1 MAIKLSGSTI
11 IDDSRQIINAGN
23 VGIGTTDPTAKVTA
37 SNTAVLAAG
46 VGTFHKVYGDGSE
59 LINIGL
65 GGTDTWNQDAQ
76 GNLVAGVGAGVAR
89 DADTCSNLFI
99 GCCAGAAVNSGD
111 RNVFLGYYAAKS
123 TFTSGNCNVAI
134 GDEAG
139 KCGNGDNQVFLGSSA
154 GFCMSGDGG
163 VAIGK
168 NAGRHKTSGI
178 ANVFIGCYAGS
189 CGGTDGCTTVV
200 GALAGKCGEGGCNAI
215 FGSKAGFNNTS
226 GDFNT
231 FLGYQAGCSSTSG
244 SNLVAIGNAVQV
256 PSLTGDTQLAIGAG
270 ATTWITGNDTF
281 KVGIG
286 TTTYTSSLNVHKD
299 IGGYQVLSAEGEGST
314 TLEVKTI
321 SKTAKHR
328 YPGGGGSSTSGYEID
343 GAESPYLTLTPGRT
357 YRFEQS
363 DSSNDN
369 HPLIF
374 YLEANKTTE
383 YTAGV
388 SYYADGAQATSGAFS
403 SAYNSASV
411 RYTEITVSDETP
423 LVLHYQ
429 CYNHGY
435 MGNAISF
442 PNNVLN
448 TNYQSTIRAD
458 LHVTGIATF
467 GSASLKLDGTSNI
480 INVGAALTLGHSQ
493 GIQYHTQ
500 NLHATGFEVNQI
512 NASGIT
518 TFTNVKVGTGAT
530 IESNGNATL
539 GVLTATSF
547 HGSGAGLTGLN
558 VRFDPDSQ
566 ENLYAGTNA
575 GADSD
580 SDTCYNVAIG
590 KSAGALLN
598 SGDSNVFIGCN
609 AARRA
614 TSGTANI
621 AIGQNVA
628 ADVGNTGNC
637 LTGNCNVMLGTSAGG
652 NLSTGSYNL
661 LFGYAAGFSL
671 SGNFTGSNN
680 IFMGGESA
688 SLGDMSGSCN
698 IGLGKCVFQNIDSGD
713 ENIALGVNAMAN
725 GTVTG
730 KQNIVLGTCAGNRVS
745 SGSQNLFLGAYANTG
760 LPLVT
765 GNHNIA
771 IGHSVSVADHT
782 ASCQLA
788 IGVGNTHWITGNAN
802 FNVGI
807 GTTDP
812 DAPVG
817 SGVTAKLSAGIVSAF
832 TFYGDGSNLS
842 GIVASGQGIQI
853 RDNNSLIGTAGTINF
868 STNLSVSAISGA
880 AVTITSQGLWTAD
893 AQENLFA
900 GTCSGY
906 NRDSDTCFNIGIGY
920 SAGEALNEGDEN
932 IFIGRCSGTKS
943 VTASNNVFLGSNT
956 GEWGILGDDNFFAG
970 TAAGRCKQGGSENVA
985 LGPFALL
992 GSSTPGLNQSNSNIA
1007 IGMRA
1012 GALAQSGSC
1021 NILIGRDSGTC
1032 ITTGCMNVAIGRST
1046 ASGSAVTGNYN
1057 ALFGES
1063 AAKCL
1068 AGGDRNTVIGRWA
1081 GKYLTNGSQNTILG
1095 HSAGCCVTNGNCNTL
1110 IGNGAGKRIQTGFNN
1125 ITIGREAGQNITN
1138 ASNNIVIGCQVD
1150 TTSDGAS
1157 GELRIGAGSTILISG
1172 EFDGGTVTLA
1182 GLATANPTAGIL
1194 STRDFHT
1201 DQLSVTGLSTFTAN
1215 VSIASTLFV
1224 KARAGYGKD
1233 QLIVGDEATY
1243 NEQIKLWRQSNGSVI
1258 DFTHDDDPNAIRSA
1272 DILSLRASYTTSTAN
1287 TFNGFGI
1294 DIDDSQIF
1302 PSHNYRPNL
1311 GTPLNNFGNIYATGI
1326 ITAAAIGGPVGIIT
1340 YYGDGSKLQGVAG
1353 GLNVQDEGVT
1363 LATQATTLNFEG
1375 SGVSATGTG
1384 ATKTITISGGG
1395 GSTGAWSPDDD
1406 QNLFA
1411 GTRAGRCLDG
1421 TNGCFNVFLG
1431 CNAGQ
1436 CTDSGAENIFAGKG
1450 AGFGNQSGDY
1460 NIFLGSYAGKCNT
1473 VGYGNVL
1480 FGKEVGFCLDTGI
1493 HNFYALERAGSN
1505 AYNGCDNIAIGRC
1518 AGYEMQSNDNVL
1530 LGRNAGR
1537 GQVFGHRNV
1546 VIGMDAGRCGERGD
1560 NNVMIGCN
1568 AGRCNQGTGNVFLGH
1583 NTGSAVTSASG
1594 NVVIGCNV
1602 SLASSVID
1610 HQLAIGVGNTNWITG
1625 IENYNLGIGSD
1636 RPRVA
1641 LDVAGTVATRTFFQ
1655 NEVELRSSETF
1666 PKEGGPVNGGVFG
1679 PYTIGT
1685 GACLTIGPGSTFTI
1699 IGIPE

>member
-1 MAIKLSGSTI
+1 MAIKISGSTI

-23 VGIGTTDPTAKVTA
+23 AGIGTTNPSAPVTA
-37 SNTAVLAAG
+37 ANTGVIAAG

-65 GGTDTWNQDAQ
+65 GGTDTWNQDGQ
-76 GNLVAGVGAGVAR
+76 GNLVAGVGAGFSR

-99 GCCAGAAVNSGD
+99 GCCAGAAVNAGD
-111 RNVFLGYYAAKS
+111 RNIFLGYYAAKN
-123 TFTSGNCNVAI
+123 TFTSGNCNIAI

-139 KCGNGDNQVFLGSSA
+139 KCGNGSNQVFLGSAA
-154 GFCMSGDGG
+154 GFCMSGSGS
-163 VAIGK
+163 VAIGM

-178 ANVFIGCYAGS
+178 ANIFIGCYAGS
-189 CGGTDGCTTVV
+189 CAGTDGCSTIV
-200 GALAGKCGEGGCNAI
+200 GALAGKCGEGGCSAI

-226 GDFNT
+226 GTFNT

-286 TTTYTSSLNVHKD
+286 TTTYTSTLNVHKD
-299 IGGYQVLSAEGEGST
+299 IGGYQLLSAEGEGST

-321 SKTAKHR
+321 TKTAKHR
-328 YPGGGGSSTSGYEID
+328 YPGGGGSSTSGYTID
-343 GAESPYLTLTPGRT
+343 GAEAPYLTLTPGRT

-388 SYYADGAQATSGAFS
+388 SYYADGSRADSAAFS
-403 SAYNSASV
+403 SNYNSASV

-539 GVLTATSF
+539 GIVTATAF
-547 HGSGAGLTGLN
+547 HGSGAGLTGITAS
-558 VRFDPDSQ
+558 FDPDAQENLYAGTGAGADSDADTCFNVGLGYSAGSINEAGDYNIFVGKDAGKNQTDGHSNVIIGCSAACQNQNGSGNVAIGEAALRSVITANANVAIGKQAGCQSQGYYNTFLGYMAGSNSVNGCCVVAIGCGVQVPFPSQDRQLEIGAGPYSWISGNPNMNVGIGTNDPESTVGAGVTAKLAVGILTAFKLYGDGSGLTNITAGGQGIIIKDSTSLIGTAGTVDFGANLSVSAISGAAVTITATGFGADSQ
-566 ENLYAGTNA
+566 ENLYAGTHA

-580 SDTCYNVAIG
+580 TDTCYNVAIG

-598 SGDSNVFIGCN
+598 AGDSNIFIGCY
-609 AARRA
+609 AGRRA
-614 TSGTANI
+614 TSGNTNI
-621 AIGQNVA
+621 AIGKGSSG
-628 ADVGNTGNC
+628 DIGNTGQC
-637 LTGNCNVMLGTSAGG
+637 LTGNCNITLGISAGG
-652 NLSTGSYNL
+652 NLSTGSHNL
-661 LFGYAAGFSL
+661 LFGYAAGFAL
-671 SGNFTGSNN
+671 GGNFTGSNN

-688 SLGDMSGSCN
+688 SLGGDVSGSCN
-698 IGLGKCVFQNIDSGD
+698 IGLGKCVFQNIESGS

-725 GTVTG
+725 ATITG
-730 KQNIVLGTCAGNRVS
+730 KQNVVLGTCAGNRIS
-745 SGSQNLFLGAYANTG
+745 SGSGNLFLGAYANTG
-760 LPLVT
+760 LPQVT
-765 GNHNIA
+765 GNNNIA
-771 IGHSVSVADHT
+771 IGSSVKLTDNT
-782 ASCQLA
+782 ASDQLVIGIGSTAWMRGDLDVNNEGNVYFSKGTFTSSVCA
-788 IGVGNTHWITGNAN
+788 IRANSTTSNPAIAIQLNGNSKGFLAPDTDN
-802 FNVGI
+802 FNIHTYGSTDLVLKTNSGGGTDGDIILRSTTNRLFTGTGIGSVGI
-807 GTTDP
+807 RTDNP
-812 DAPVG
+812 LMDFDVVG
-817 SGVTAKLSAGIVSAF
+817 ISSFRDQVSIGASLF
-832 TFYGDGSNLS
+832 VF
-842 GIVASGQGIQI
+842 SGQG
-853 RDNNSLIGTAGTINF
+853 
-868 STNLSVSAISGA
+868 
-880 AVTITSQGLWTAD
+880 
-893 AQENLFA
+893 
-900 GTCSGY
+900 
-906 NRDSDTCFNIGIGY
+906 
-920 SAGEALNEGDEN
+920 
-932 IFIGRCSGTKS
+932 GR
-943 VTASNNVFLGSNT
+943 
-956 GEWGILGDDNFFAG
+956 
-970 TAAGRCKQGGSENVA
+970 
-985 LGPFALL
+985 
-992 GSSTPGLNQSNSNIA
+992 
-1007 IGMRA
+1007 
-1012 GALAQSGSC
+1012 
-1021 NILIGRDSGTC
+1021 
-1032 ITTGCMNVAIGRST
+1032 
-1046 ASGSAVTGNYN
+1046 
-1057 ALFGES
+1057 
-1063 AAKCL
+1063 
-1068 AGGDRNTVIGRWA
+1068 
-1081 GKYLTNGSQNTILG
+1081 
-1095 HSAGCCVTNGNCNTL
+1095 
-1110 IGNGAGKRIQTGFNN
+1110 
-1125 ITIGREAGQNITN
+1125 
-1138 ASNNIVIGCQVD
+1138 
-1150 TTSDGAS
+1150 
-1157 GELRIGAGSTILISG
+1157 
-1172 EFDGGTVTLA
+1172 
-1182 GLATANPTAGIL
+1182 
-1194 STRDFHT
+1194 
-1201 DQLSVTGLSTFTAN
+1201 
-1215 VSIASTLFV
+1215 
-1224 KARAGYGKD
+1224 D
-1233 QLIVGDEATY
+1233 QLIVGNEAVY
-1243 NEQIKLWRQSNGSVI
+1243 NEQIKLWRQNNGSVI
-1258 DFTHDDDPNAIRSA
+1258 DFTHDDDPNAVRSA
-1272 DILSLRASYTTSTAN
+1272 DILSLRANFRTSTAN
-1287 TFNGFGI
+1287 VFNGYGI

-1302 PSHNYRPNL
+1302 PSHNYKPNL
-1311 GTPLNNFGNIYATGI
+1311 GTPGNNFGNIYATGI
-1326 ITAAAIGGPVGIIT
+1326 ITSSAIGGPAGIIT

-1375 SGVSATGTG
+1375 SGVVASGTG

-1395 GSTGAWSPDDD
+1395 GTGAWSPDDD

-1421 TNGCFNVFLG
+1421 TNGCFNVLLG

-1436 CTDSGAENIFAGKG
+1436 CTDSGAENIFVGRG
-1450 AGFGNQSGDY
+1450 AGFGNEGGDY

-1473 VGYGNVL
+1473 TGYGNVL
-1480 FGKEVGFCLDTGI
+1480 FGKEVGYCLSTGI

-1505 AYNGCDNIAIGRC
+1505 AYQGCDNIAIGRC
-1518 AGYEMQSNDNVL
+1518 AGYEMMANDNVL

-1537 GQVFGHRNV
+1537 GQVFGSRNV
-1546 VIGMDAGRCGERGD
+1546 IIGMDAGRCGESGD

-1602 SLASSVID
+1602 SLGSSVQD

-1636 RPRVA
+1636 RPRTA

-1655 NEVELRSSETF
+1655 NEVELRTSETF

>member
-1 MAIKLSGSTI
+1 MAIKISGSTI

-23 VGIGTTDPTAKVTA
+23 AGIGTTNPSAPVTA
-37 SNTAVLAAG
+37 ANTGVIAAG

-89 DADTCSNLFI
+89 DADTCFNLII
-99 GCCAGAAVNSGD
+99 GCNAGAALNSGD
-111 RNVFLGYYAAKS
+111 QNILLGCSAGND
-123 TFTSGNCNVAI
+123 FTSGSSNVAI
-134 GDEAG
+134 GNRAG
-139 KCGNGDNQVFLGSSA
+139 QAATGSDSIVIGRTAGCQFTGDKNI
-154 GFCMSGDGG
+154 
-163 VAIGK
+163 AIGLD
-168 NAGRHKTSGI
+168 AARGKTSGI
-178 ANVFIGCYAGS
+178 DNIFLGACAGYAS
-189 CGGTDGCTTVV
+189 GTDGCTTII
-200 GALAGKCGEGGCNAI
+200 GASAGKCSQGGCNAI
-215 FGSKAGFNNTS
+215 FGARAGLNNAS

-231 FLGYQAGCSSTSG
+231 FLGFDAACSSTSG
-244 SNLVAIGNAVQV
+244 SNNVVIGKAVQP

-314 TLEVKTI
+314 TLTVITI
-321 SKTAKHR
+321 DKTAKHR
-328 YPGGGGSSTSGYEID
+328 YPSGGGSSTKGYEID

-374 YLEANKTTE
+374 YLEADKTTE

-388 SYYADGAQATSGAFS
+388 SYYADGAQGSSAAFS
-403 SAYNSASV
+403 SNYNSASV

-467 GSASLKLDGTSNI
+467 GSASLKLDGTNNI

-500 NLHATGFEVNQI
+500 NLHATGFAVNQI

-539 GVLTATSF
+539 GIVTATAF
-547 HGSGAGLTGLN
+547 HGSGAGLTGIVAN
-558 VRFDPDSQ
+558 FEQDAQ
-566 ENLYAGTNA
+566 GNLVAGDDA
-575 GADSD
+575 GAAKDA
-580 SDTCYNVAIG
+580 DTCFNIMIGCKAGESLNSGDNNVFLGCESG
-590 KSAGALLN
+590 KNAT
-598 SGDSNVFIGCN
+598 SGDSNVFIGDKVAGYVPGCTVTGSCN
-609 AARRA
+609 VAIGCLSGARLKSGLGNVLLGTRA
-614 TSGTANI
+614 GTCVTEGDENVFLGYYAGGNAYPNTGNCNI
-621 AIGQNVA
+621 AIGKWA
-628 ADVGNTGNC
+628 GHTILSGNNNLFLGSC
-637 LTGNCNVMLGTSAGG
+637 SGCN
-652 NLSTGSYNL
+652 STGSYN
-661 LFGYAAGFSL
+661 
-671 SGNFTGSNN
+671 
-680 IFMGGESA
+680 
-688 SLGDMSGSCN
+688 
-698 IGLGKCVFQNIDSGD
+698 V
-713 ENIALGVNAMAN
+713 
-725 GTVTG
+725 
-730 KQNIVLGTCAGNRVS
+730 
-745 SGSQNLFLGAYANTG
+745 
-760 LPLVT
+760 
-765 GNHNIA
+765 A
-771 IGHSVSVADHT
+771 IGHSAIVADKT
-782 ASCQLA
+782 GSCQLT
-788 IGVGNTHWITGNAN
+788 IGVNGNQWITGNAN

-807 GTTDP
+807 GTTNP

-817 SGVTAKLSAGIVSAF
+817 AGVTAKLSVGIVSAF
-832 TFYGDGSNLS
+832 AYYGDGSNLT
-842 GIVASGQGIQI
+842 GLVASGQGIQI
-853 RDNNSLIGTAGTINF
+853 RDNDSLIGTAGTINF

-906 NRDSDTCFNIGIGY
+906 NRDADTCFNIGIGY

-932 IFIGRCSGTKS
+932 IFIGRCSGTRAQ
-943 VTASNNVFLGSNT
+943 TASNNVFLGSNT
-956 GEWGILGDDNFFAG
+956 GEWGFTGDDNIFAG

-985 LGPFALL
+985 LGPFALQ
-992 GSSTPGLNQSNSNIA
+992 GSATPGLNQSNSNIA

-1021 NILIGRDSGTC
+1021 NILMGRDAGIC
-1032 ITTGCMNVAIGRST
+1032 MTTGSHNVAIGRSV
-1046 ASGSAVTGNYN
+1046 AAANAVTGSYN
-1057 ALFGES
+1057 VLFGER
-1063 AAKCL
+1063 AAQVLTSGNK
-1068 AGGDRNTVIGRWA
+1068 NTVVGRWA
-1081 GKYLTNGSQNTILG
+1081 GKGLQDGTNNTLLGQEAGCQLYSGHYNTAIGNEAGRRLTTGVLNTFLG
-1095 HSAGCCVTNGNCNTL
+1095 HHAGGNVQ
-1110 IGNGAGKRIQTGFNN
+1110 AG
-1125 ITIGREAGQNITN
+1125 
-1138 ASNNIVIGCQVD
+1138 SNNVVIGCFVD
-1150 TTSDGAS
+1150 LAGGDNAS

-1172 EFDGGTVTLA
+1172 NFDDGSVTLA
-1182 GLATANPTAGIL
+1182 GVATANSIVGIL
-1194 STRDFHT
+1194 SAGDFHT

-1224 KARAGYGKD
+1224 KARAGYGRD
-1233 QLIVGDEATY
+1233 QLIIGDESTH
-1243 NEQIKLWRQSNGSVI
+1243 NEQIKLWRQNNGSVI
-1258 DFTHDDDPNAIRSA
+1258 DFTHDDDPNAVRSA
-1272 DILSLRASYTTSTAN
+1272 DILALRSNYNTSTSN

-1294 DIDDSQIF
+1294 DIDGDQIY
-1302 PSHNYRPNL
+1302 PSHNFKPNL
-1311 GTPLNNFGNIYATGI
+1311 GTPTTTFGNIYATGI
-1326 ITAAAIGGPVGIIT
+1326 VTSGNSVGIIT

-1375 SGVSATGTG
+1375 SGVTASGTG

-1406 QNLFA
+1406 QNLYA

-1436 CTDSGAENIFAGKG
+1436 CTDSGAENIFVGKG

-1480 FGKEVGFCLDTGI
+1480 FGKEVGYCLDTGI

-1546 VIGMDAGRCGERGD
+1546 IIGMDAGRCGESGD

-1602 SLASSVID
+1602 SLASSVQD

-1636 RPRVA
+1636 RPRTA